1 MPSTWIRWLSAWL
14 MLTRSNDSSWPA
26 SRRHGNGKSP
36 RPAGAIGGWAGRRRG
51 QRPMAAALPH
61 PTRTN
66 HRRGGAEP
74 RLPCRL
80 GANLLFLFFSTRRRR
95 SAPSVATPTLDS
107 QWPPAT
113 HIRTPHPPREVDAS
127 ARLRLF
133 RCCFFLAAGRGT
145 TAAETTKEK
154 QTNNKKPPTGHG
166 RTKRWVRIGQKKWKF
181 FVFIFPNSFQVSLTS
196 NRVPP
201 KNPKVFFE
209 KKKLFSLDFY
219 IFYFRIGSII
229 VQSISWFSVKKKA
242 RNWEKNLRGW
252 TELDLFRYHYKKKWM
267 NSLFLFYIIK
277 LILLTDFED
286 LTKKKRPFS
295 LDGTWCW
302 NGKFDLLWHRHYWVF
317 TEFFPSTGLFFFKRN
332 DSLIGGENSHLIG
345 RRNRASRF
353 CKARRAK
360 FKIQMKKNHSFKKK
374 QILKSSRLIDSIDAA
389 DRKPAK
395 KKNKKQKRK
404 IELTPPGKMETIDR
418 ISFSNFVDLLARV
431 DRSALALWSM
441 PNGNRIETRKDAP
454 VRPISALIR
463 LTHTHTHSV
472 WRNRIS
478 PLWFDWIKVQTRRPR
493 GADRSSLQVRRKEK
507 NSVIP

>member
-1 MPSTWIRWLSAWL
+1 MFFLCVFFSLVMPSTWIRWLSAWL

-133 RCCFFLAAGRGT
+133 RCFCFFGRR
-145 TAAETTKEK
+145 AWNDRSR
-154 QTNNKKPPTGHG
+154 NNKRKTN
-166 RTKRWVRIGQKKWKF
+166 KQQKTTDRPWTNEAVSADWPKKMEILRFYVSKF
-181 FVFIFPNSFQVSLTS
+181 FPSVPHIESCSAKESKSFLW
-196 NRVPP
+196 
-201 KNPKVFFE
+201 

-389 DRKPAK
+389 DRKPAEKKQKKTK
-395 KKNKKQKRK
+395 KKN
-404 IELTPPGKMETIDR
+404 
-418 ISFSNFVDLLARV
+418 RV
-431 DRSALALWSM
+431 DPSRKKGNDWS
-441 PNGNRIETRKDAP
+441 DF
-454 VRPISALIR
+454 V
-463 LTHTHTHSV
+463 
-472 WRNRIS
+472 
-478 PLWFDWIKVQTRRPR
+478 F
-493 GADRSSLQVRRKEK
+493 
-507 NSVIP
+507 

>member
-1 MPSTWIRWLSAWL
+1 MFFLCVFFSLVMPSTWIRWLSAWL

-133 RCCFFLAAGRGT
+133 RCFCFFGRR
-145 TAAETTKEK
+145 AWNDRSR
-154 QTNNKKPPTGHG
+154 NNKRKTN
-166 RTKRWVRIGQKKWKF
+166 KQQKTTDRPWTNEAVSADWPKKMEILRFYLSKF
-181 FVFIFPNSFQVSLTS
+181 FPSVPHIESCSAKESKSFLW
-196 NRVPP
+196 
-201 KNPKVFFE
+201 

-252 TELDLFRYHYKKKWM
+252 TELDLFRYHYKKNEW
-267 NSLFLFYIIK
+267 IH
-277 LILLTDFED
+277 
-286 LTKKKRPFS
+286 
-295 LDGTWCW
+295 C
-302 NGKFDLLWHRHYWVF
+302 
-317 TEFFPSTGLFFFKRN
+317 
-332 DSLIGGENSHLIG
+332 
-345 RRNRASRF
+345 F
-353 CKARRAK
+353 C
-360 FKIQMKKNHSFKKK
+360 FI
-374 QILKSSRLIDSIDAA
+374 
-389 DRKPAK
+389 
-395 KKNKKQKRK
+395 
-404 IELTPPGKMETIDR
+404 
-418 ISFSNFVDLLARV
+418 
-431 DRSALALWSM
+431 
-441 PNGNRIETRKDAP
+441 
-454 VRPISALIR
+454 
-463 LTHTHTHSV
+463 
-472 WRNRIS
+472 
-478 PLWFDWIKVQTRRPR
+478 
-493 GADRSSLQVRRKEK
+493 
-507 NSVIP
+507 